1 MAENRE
7 SFAEMH
13 KKIREGSERV
23 VFIGKDK
30 NKGWP
35 NRSIDPSKIEYR
47 YREIAEI
54 QDAAYSD
61 GKKDGIGVG
70 VAYALGLM
78 CKLSREAS
86 EKCLDGSLDRN
97 KILQNLLEEISAQ
110 NLIHCDYRYM
120 ELLEERLLKGNYAP
134 MEGDL

>member
-7 SFAEMH
+7 SFAEFH
-13 KKIREGSERV
+13 KKLREGSERV
-23 VFIGKDK
+23 VFMGKDE
-30 NKGWP
+30 NKGQSS
-35 NRSIDPSKIEYR
+35 RIIDPSKIEYR
-47 YREIAEI
+47 YREVAEI
-54 QDAAYSD
+54 QDVAYSD

-97 KILQNLLEEISAQ
+97 KILQDLLEEISAQ
-110 NLIHCDYRYM
+110 NLIHCDYRYV
-120 ELLEERLLKGNYAP
+120 ELLVERLMKGNYAP
-134 MEGDL
+134 VEG

>member
-7 SFAEMH
+7 SFAEFH
-13 KKIREGSERV
+13 KKLREGSERV
-23 VFIGKDK
+23 VFINKDE
-30 NKGWP
+30 NKLWP
-35 NRSIDPSKIEYR
+35 SRSIDPSKIEYR
-47 YREIAEI
+47 YREVAEI

-61 GKKDGIGVG
+61 GKKDGIGAG

-97 KILQNLLEEISAQ
+97 EILQNLLEEISAQ

-134 MEGDL
+134 MEGEL